1 MSDDGYVYEKDFVM
15 LSVVDTSAPGLYLV
29 EATSKT
35 LLSRADPDEGDDDE
49 LEVRFGISHR
59 NLDTNQRRKVQMSA
73 QTQGLWVV
81 QAKTLD
87 EVDDLFCCN
96 HVESNGIGK
105 LCKVKLHQAD
115 AKVQDARR
123 FQTLAA
129 AEPAEPRRRLS
140 FTEGGSSPR
149 GLWGPLAGITAATYA
164 PIDTAEE
171 LGEAVMTG
179 EKRYLD
185 RFAEASK
192 RSASILAHDYGAE
205 FSKQEEEHL
214 STLAHTLTGEWNPER
229 SLGYSAEMLA
239 KRASELYHAVG
250 FHLGSK
256 YKELVDKVD
265 IALKTAIKEA
275 KTDTS
280 HGMPLLSEILSAF
293 EEEQETLK
301 GFARKFYERAQKDKR
316 PRGNTEC
323 FAAGS
328 QEQQFLP
335 GSCPWS
341 HVPGVNHSGKTP
353 TPPVGPPAPPRG
365 PRRA

>member
-15 LSVVDTSAPGLYLV
+15 LSVVDTNAPGLYVV

-35 LLSRADPDEGDDDE
+35 LLSRADPDEGDDGGDDDE

-140 FTEGGSSPR
+140 FTEGGSSKIRSGTSKRTPKS
-149 GLWGPLAGITAATYA
+149 LSGITAATYA

-171 LGEAVMTG
+171 LGEATAAVSYGCCQRRRREQRRMAGGG
-179 EKRYLD
+179 E
-185 RFAEASK
+185 
-192 RSASILAHDYGAE
+192 GA
-205 FSKQEEEHL
+205 
-214 STLAHTLTGEWNPER
+214 
-229 SLGYSAEMLA
+229 
-239 KRASELYHAVG
+239 
-250 FHLGSK
+250 
-256 YKELVDKVD
+256 
-265 IALKTAIKEA
+265 
-275 KTDTS
+275 
-280 HGMPLLSEILSAF
+280 
-293 EEEQETLK
+293 
-301 GFARKFYERAQKDKR
+301 
-316 PRGNTEC
+316 
-323 FAAGS
+323 
-328 QEQQFLP
+328 
-335 GSCPWS
+335 
-341 HVPGVNHSGKTP
+341 
-353 TPPVGPPAPPRG
+353 
-365 PRRA
+365 

>member
-49 LEVRFGISHR
+49 LEVRSGTSKR
-59 NLDTNQRRKVQMSA
+59 TPKS
-73 QTQGLWVV
+73 
-81 QAKTLD
+81 
-87 EVDDLFCCN
+87 
-96 HVESNGIGK
+96 
-105 LCKVKLHQAD
+105 
-115 AKVQDARR
+115 
-123 FQTLAA
+123 
-129 AEPAEPRRRLS
+129 LS
-140 FTEGGSSPR
+140 
-149 GLWGPLAGITAATYA
+149 GITAATYA

-205 FSKQEEEHL
+205 ISKQEEEHL

-280 HGMPLLSEILSAF
+280 HGMPLLSEN
-293 EEEQETLK
+293 QM
-301 GFARKFYERAQKDKR
+301 
-316 PRGNTEC
+316 
-323 FAAGS
+323 
-328 QEQQFLP
+328 
-335 GSCPWS
+335 
-341 HVPGVNHSGKTP
+341 
-353 TPPVGPPAPPRG
+353 
-365 PRRA
+365 